1 VSVPPEGMTQLIL
14 CTSVQWTCGHYTT
27 TVGEMPRYCPIC
39 TGQSDKLLIEARTA
53 TPFYRYSTPV

>member
-1 VSVPPEGMTQLIL
+1 MTQTIL

-39 TGQSDKLLIEARTA
+39 TGQSDVKFLEVHMNLPPALDK
-53 TPFYRYSTPV
+53 PV

>member
-1 VSVPPEGMTQLIL
+1 MTQLIL